1 MNNQLLI
8 TDKERFL
15 VQATDF
21 FNLLFEPALEQM
33 LGEIELRL
41 FAQDGKVTQRFFNSE
56 AMAAEEAYEY
66 YRQGMKVCFGVNLRV
81 EKEGKK
87 GGKKD
92 NVRWVSAFHAE
103 IDYGTLGHDAVS
115 KHATRESA
123 LDAIHAF
130 NLAPTIVIHSG
141 GGFHCYWV
149 LFNPLNVKE
158 VGLERIESVNKAL
171 SVLLGG
177 DSATDISRVLRVPGT
192 FNMKIPENPRPVTI
206 ESCSCRKYQYED
218 FMHLIRD
225 ERRDEVSS
233 KQTVAM
239 PWPTATNPIDA
250 DSLPISEKIKSLI
263 KQGNRGQ
270 YVSRSHADFAV
281 ITTLV
286 HKGLSDSEIRQVFLQ
301 YPIGEKYRQHKAP
314 DQYLKHSIDKAK
326 KLSNLTPDELTDPL
340 FVSESLSKTERGYQ
354 LDAVKFEEYII
365 RKYDVK
371 YLDKE
376 TMFFQYNGKCYA
388 PLTENAL
395 NFICQRELGIH
406 RMLFPNNMLKQ
417 LIHFAKGDALMDSA
431 ISSRDHI
438 SYLTLQ
444 NGLYKVDTGEL
455 LPHSPSIFTT
465 NLLPYNYDPQA
476 TCPRFMQFLDEVF
489 LGDKEKIQF
498 IQEAVGYTFHKS
510 IPTAA
515 MFFLVGGGSNGKSVF
530 INTISSLV
538 GEDNFSNISFSSLS
552 DERYIL
558 KLYQKMINITGE
570 TPQSKRLNT
579 DTIKAV
585 VGGDWVTGRELYKE
599 PMTFRPYAK
608 HFLAMNKAPMI
619 EDTSHGMWRRIWI
632 VEFPRRFEEHE
643 MDRELEDKLR
653 NELSGIF
660 NWALEG
666 YRRLKGRRFSF
677 PESDA
682 MKISKSEYRNDMDS
696 IRDYASKYLHRSDS
710 REDRLI
716 FKDVYDSY
724 VAFCQ
729 NEGKK
734 EIEAKKDF
742 GKRLQ
747 DMHYKVTESTRDAN
761 KKCVFNVR
769 WAKE

>member
-1 MNNQLLI
+1 LSI
-8 TDKERFL
+8 GFSK
-15 VQATDF
+15 
-21 FNLLFEPALEQM
+21 NLKLFYKCLSA
-33 LGEIELRL
+33 GS
-41 FAQDGKVTQRFFNSE
+41 GKYN
-56 AMAAEEAYEY
+56 
-66 YRQGMKVCFGVNLRV
+66 
-81 EKEGKK
+81 
-87 GGKKD
+87 
-92 NVRWVSAFHAE
+92 
-103 IDYGTLGHDAVS
+103 I
-115 KHATRESA
+115 
-123 LDAIHAF
+123 
-130 NLAPTIVIHSG
+130 
-141 GGFHCYWV
+141 
-149 LFNPLNVKE
+149 
-158 VGLERIESVNKAL
+158 
-171 SVLLGG
+171 
-177 DSATDISRVLRVPGT
+177 
-192 FNMKIPENPRPVTI
+192 
-206 ESCSCRKYQYED
+206 
-218 FMHLIRD
+218 
-225 ERRDEVSS
+225 
-233 KQTVAM
+233 
-239 PWPTATNPIDA
+239 
-250 DSLPISEKIKSLI
+250 
-263 KQGNRGQ
+263 
-270 YVSRSHADFAV
+270 
-281 ITTLV
+281 
-286 HKGLSDSEIRQVFLQ
+286 
-301 YPIGEKYRQHKAP
+301 
-314 DQYLKHSIDKAK
+314 
-326 KLSNLTPDELTDPL
+326 
-340 FVSESLSKTERGYQ
+340 
-354 LDAVKFEEYII
+354 
-365 RKYDVK
+365 K

-395 NFICQRELGIH
+395 NFICQRELGGH
-406 RMLFPNNMLKQ
+406 RSLFTNNVLKQ
-417 LIHFAKGDALMDSA
+417 LIHFAKGDALMDSS

-455 LPHSPSIFTT
+455 LPHTPSIFTT

-476 TCPRFMQFLDEVF
+476 TSPRFMQFLDEVF

-570 TPQSKRLNT
+570 TPQSKRLIT

-643 MDRELEDKLR
+643 MDRELEDKLK

-666 YRRLKGRRFSF
+666 YRRLKGRKFSF

-724 VAFCQ
+724 VSFCQ

-734 EIEAKKDF
+734 DIEAKKDF

>member
-1 MNNQLLI
+1 MKKHLI
-8 TDKERFL
+8 EDKQKFMD
-15 VQATDF
+15 QAMEF
-21 FNLLFEPALEQM
+21 FNCLLDAPLSQER
-33 LGEIELRL
+33 GEIEIRV
-41 FAQDGKVTQRFFNSE
+41 FPNGIPQQYFVKSE
-56 AMAAEEAYEY
+56 ESAADIAYALCN
-66 YRQGMKVCFGVNLRV
+66 QGIDVYFGVNSRV
-81 EKEGKK
+81 DRGGAKE
-87 GGKKD
+87 
-92 NVRWVSAFHAE
+92 NVKWLSAFHAE
-103 IDYGTLGHDAVS
+103 IDYGTLGHKKESLHEKREDAL
-115 KHATRESA
+115 A
-123 LDAIHAF
+123 AIKAF
-130 NLAPTIVIHSG
+130 PMEPSVIVHSG

-149 LFNPLNVKE
+149 LLNPIEVMR
-158 VGLERIESVNKAL
+158 VGLDNIELVNKAL
-171 SVLLGG
+171 SALLGG
-177 DSATDISRVLRVPGT
+177 DTATDISRLLRVPGT
-192 FNMKIPENPRPVTI
+192 YNLKHPDNPRLVTV
-206 ESCSCRKYQYED
+206 ECYSGKRYQYED
-218 FMHLIRD
+218 FSHLIKD
-225 ERRDEVSS
+225 IPCTEKSTKNATPAS
-233 KQTVAM
+233 VAV
-239 PWPTATNPIDA
+239 PWTIATNPIDA
-250 DSLPISEKIKSLI
+250 DSLPASEKIKSLI

-365 RKYDVK
+365 KKYNIK

-417 LIHFAKGDALMDSA
+417 LIHFAKGDALMDSS

-455 LPHSPSIFTT
+455 LPHTPSIFTT
-465 NLLPYNYDPQA
+465 NLLPYNYDPKA
-476 TCPRFMQFLDEVF
+476 TCPRFIKFLGEVF
-489 LGDKEKIQF
+489 LEDEEKIQF

-619 EDTSHGMWRRIWI
+619 EDNSHGMWRRIWV

-643 MDRELEDKLR
+643 MDRELEEKLR

-666 YRRLKGRRFSF
+666 YRRLRGRRFSF
-677 PESDA
+677 VECDA
-682 MKISKSEYRNDMDS
+682 MKISKCEYRNDMDS
-696 IRDYASKYLHRSDS
+696 IRDFASIHLLRSDN

-716 FKDVYDSY
+716 FKEVYDSY
-724 VAFCQ
+724 VSFCQ

-747 DMHYKVTESTRDAN
+747 DMHYILTESTKDAN

>member
-1 MNNQLLI
+1 MNKQLLI
-8 TDKERFL
+8 ENKQKFMD
-15 VQATDF
+15 QAMEF
-21 FNLLFEPALEQM
+21 FNCLFEAPLRQER
-33 LGEIELRL
+33 GEIEIRV
-41 FAQDGKVTQRFFNSE
+41 FPNGYAQQHFFKSE
-56 AMAAEEAYEY
+56 ESAGEMAYILCNEGIDVY
-66 YRQGMKVCFGVNLRV
+66 FGVNSRV
-81 EKEGKK
+81 GRGGAKE
-87 GGKKD
+87 
-92 NVRWVSAFHAE
+92 NVHWLSAFHAE
-103 IDYGTLGHDAVS
+103 IDYGKLGHKKESTHETHKDAL
-115 KHATRESA
+115 A
-123 LDAIHAF
+123 AIRVF
-130 NLAPTIVIHSG
+130 PMEPSVIVHSG
-141 GGFHCYWV
+141 GGYHCYWV
-149 LFNPLNVKE
+149 LLNPVNVMK
-158 VGLERIESVNKAL
+158 VGLDNIESVNKAL
-171 SVLLGG
+171 SASLGG
-177 DSATDISRVLRVPGT
+177 DTATDISRLLRVPGT
-192 FNMKIPENPRPVTI
+192 LNLKIPDKPRPVMVV
-206 ESCSCRKYQYED
+206 SYSGKRYQYED
-218 FMHLIRD
+218 FVHLVKDDGPKGI
-225 ERRDEVSS
+225 
-233 KQTVAM
+233 TTG
-239 PWPTATNPIDA
+239 PTFMTDTTISWAAAVNPIEA
-250 DSLPISEKIKSLI
+250 DSLPVSEKIKSLI

-286 HKGLSDSEIRQVFLQ
+286 HKGLSDSEIRKVFLQ

-314 DQYLKHSIDKAK
+314 EQYLKHSIDKAK

-340 FVSESLSKTERGYQ
+340 FISESISKTERGYQ

-365 RKYDVK
+365 RKYNIK

-376 TMFFQYNGKCYA
+376 TMFFQYNGKCYT

-455 LPHSPSIFTT
+455 LTHTPSIFTT
-465 NLLPYNYDPQA
+465 NLLPYNYDPEA
-476 TCPRFMQFLDEVF
+476 ICPRFMQFLDEVF

-515 MFFLVGGGSNGKSVF
+515 MFFMVGSGSNGKSVF

-538 GEDNFSNISFSSLS
+538 GEDNFCSVSFSDLS

-558 KLYQKMINITGE
+558 KLYQKMINISGE
-570 TPQSKRLNT
+570 TPHAKRLNT
-579 DTIKAV
+579 DIIKQV

-632 VEFPRRFEEHE
+632 VDFPRRFEEHE

-696 IRDYASKYLHRSDS
+696 IRDYASKYLHRSDN

-761 KKCVFNVR
+761 KKYVFNVR